1 MNSEALAEALKG
13 LLDEKK
19 AEEIALLDLR
29 GRSPLADFFLV
40 ANGRSTTHVMALA
53 QEIDRF
59 VHQWKVRV
67 RGIEG
72 TREASWVL
80 VDLGDVVVHLFRAE
94 SRKFYDLD
102 RLWSPQTRLLE
113 TAGAVKKATLSPA
126 ASLPAEGRWDSSPE
140 AGEGE
145 TGETDGD
152 LEYIGTA
159 GSADAA
165 IEETE
170 MDDDP
175 EYAGIDESTDA
186 AIEASGKP

>member
-113 TAGAVKKATLSPA
+113 TAGAVKRAAPSTGSPL
-126 ASLPAEGRWDSSPE
+126 LPKGEQWDFPPE
-140 AGEGE
+140 ADEGE
-145 TGETDGD
+145 TGDTDGD
-152 LEYIGTA
+152 LEYVGAT
-159 GSADAA
+159 GSADTA

-170 MDDDP
+170 D
-175 EYAGIDESTDA
+175 G
-186 AIEASGKP
+186 